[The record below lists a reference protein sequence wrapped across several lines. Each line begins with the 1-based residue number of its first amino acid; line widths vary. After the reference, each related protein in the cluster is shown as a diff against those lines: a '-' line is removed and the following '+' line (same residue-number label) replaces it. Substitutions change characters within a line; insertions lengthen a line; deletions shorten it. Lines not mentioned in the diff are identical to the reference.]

1 MIAIDLPGA
10 DPKVRA
16 IMTTS
21 QPLTTSAIPP
31 AIRSNGRSRP

>member
-16 IMTTS
+16 MTTTS
-21 QPLTTSAIPP
+21 QPQATSATAP
-31 AIRSNGRSRP
+31 AILRNGRSGF